1 MGESCCFEPFVKSM
15 SLLCGFVANLVDVD
29 ECGKTVLKHASS
41 SDVYRDR
48 SRTGGVDE
56 VPN

>member
-1 MGESCCFEPFVKSM
+1 M

-29 ECGKTVLKHASS
+29 ECGKTVLKNAPS